1 MPKSQKPKD
10 PFAKRESD
18 NYANPVASREFILEQ
33 LELIA
38 EPVGLDQLVVHLK
51 ITDEE
56 QIEGLRRR
64 LIAMSRDGQ
73 IISNRRGVY
82 GLASLMELTK
92 GRIQGHKDGFGF
104 FIPEGGGDDF
114 FLSPREMDRLFD
126 GDKVLARHIG
136 FDSRGRKEGTIVEIL
151 ERRYSQIVGR
161 FYHEQGFGIVVPD
174 SKRIPHEIIIPEAQI
189 GSAKDGEFVVAELIE
204 YPAKRKKAVGK
215 IVEILG
221 DVTTPGLEIDMAV
234 RSHDIPHEWPTAVT
248 TETSRFSDEVGESEF
263 QDRFDLRQT
272 PFVTIDGED
281 AKDFDD
287 AVFAE
292 SKKSG
297 GWTLFVAIA
306 DVSNY
311 VKIGS
316 ALDREAINRGT
327 SVYFPGHVIPM
338 LPEKLSNG
346 LCSLKP
352 NVDRLTL
359 VCEMQFAAT
368 GEMQDYDFY
377 EAVIHSHGRLTYT
390 EVADMLQPAEGELR
404 ISVQEKLLKRHKPI
418 IPHLKDLY
426 SLYHALRSIRDK
438 SGAMDFESTE
448 TRIVFGENKKIREI
462 VPVERNEAHRLIEEC
477 MLRANVAAA
486 RLLEEKEVPALYRIH
501 EGPNPDKLKNLRDF
515 LKEMDMF
522 LGGGDEPEPMD
533 YQKVLAQMDGRPDKH
548 LLQTMLIRSMMQAVY
563 QPENVGHFGLGYD
576 AYAHFTSPI
585 RRYPDLLV
593 HRAIRYLVRNKK
605 GKHLKK
611 HKAAKGI
618 DKKSIYPY
626 EMKDMISFGENCSI
640 AERRADAASYS
651 VIDWLKC
658 EYMQDHVGE
667 EFTGTVASV
676 TSFGLFVELND
687 IYIEGLVHITELTN
701 DYYHFDPVRHCLQ
714 GERTQKVYRL
724 GDTVDVCVVRVN
736 LDEKKIDLQMQGSRS
751 AVPGTKKSGLREA
764 LRTGKVGKGNSGK
777 GKDSRK
783 KIDSGKEGTAR
794 RSRGGE
800 KTAAGQEARGGSDGG
815 APKKKGSLSQS
826 KRASQSKPGSQLKSG
841 SESKPNAQSKPTR
854 SGQPSKTNSG
864 GSASASGAP
873 KKAATRKKPANKK
886 ASGVAAKRA
895 GSNNPAAGPKTAPGT
910 AKAKKRANRSG
921 AAKKRVKAKAKST
934 QS

>member
-1 MPKSQKPKD
+1 MPKSRPSKD
-10 PFAKRESD
+10 PHAKRESE
-18 NYANPVASREFILEQ
+18 NYANPVASREYILEQ
-33 LELIA
+33 LQQIG
-38 EPVGLDQLVVHLK
+38 EPVGLDQLVTHLR

-56 QIEGLRRR
+56 QVEGLRRR

-82 GLASLMELTK
+82 GLASHMDLSK

-104 FIPEGGGDDF
+104 FIPDEGGDDY

-126 GDKVLARHIG
+126 GDKVLARHVG
-136 FDSRGRKEGTIVEIL
+136 FDSRGRKEGTVVEIL

-161 FYHEQGFGIVVPD
+161 FYQEQGFSIVVPD
-174 SKRIPHEIIIPEAQI
+174 SKRIPHEILIPETHI
-189 GSAKDGEFVVAELIE
+189 GQAKDGEFVVAELTE
-204 YPAKRKKAVGK
+204 YPAKRKKAIGRV
-215 IVEILG
+215 IEILG

-234 RSHDIPHEWPTAVT
+234 RSHDIPHVWPGEVKK
-248 TETSRFSDEVGESEF
+248 ETSKFSSEVVESEK
-263 QDRFDLRQT
+263 QDRFDLRHL

-287 AVFAE
+287 AVYAE
-292 SKKSG
+292 KNKS

-316 ALDREAINRGT
+316 ALDEEAINRGT

-352 NVDRLTL
+352 KVDRLTM
-359 VCEMQFAAT
+359 VCEMQFSAS
-368 GEMQDYDFY
+368 GEMEDYAFF

-404 ISVQEKLLKRHKPI
+404 IGVRDKLRKRYKALT
-418 IPHLKDLY
+418 PHLENLY
-426 SLYHALRSIRDK
+426 RLYQALRSVRDK

-462 VPVERNEAHRLIEEC
+462 VPVERNEAHKLIEEC

-486 RLLEEKEVPALYRIH
+486 QLLEEKELPALYRIH
-501 EGPNPDKLKNLRDF
+501 EGPNPDKLENLREF
-515 LKEMDMF
+515 LKEMDMH
-522 LGGGDEPEPMD
+522 LGGGEKPEPMD
-533 YQKVLAQMDGRPDKH
+533 YQKVLTQMTGRPDKH

-563 QPENVGHFGLGYD
+563 QPDNVGHFGLGFE
-576 AYAHFTSPI
+576 AYTHFTSPI

-593 HRAIRYLVRNKK
+593 HRGIRYLVRNKK
-605 GKHLKK
+605 GKHLRR
-611 HKAAKGI
+611 HKSAKPM

-626 EMKDMISFGENCSI
+626 QASDMDSFGENCSA

-658 EYMQDHVGE
+658 EYMQEHVGE

-687 IYIEGLVHITELTN
+687 IYIEGLVHITELSN
-701 DYYHFDPVRHCLQ
+701 DYYHFDPVRHCLE
-714 GERTQKVYRL
+714 GERSRQIYRL
-724 GDTVDVCVVRVN
+724 GDTVDVRVVRVN
-736 LDEKKIDLQMQGSRS
+736 LDDKKIDLQMQGARA
-751 AVPGTKKSGLREA
+751 AVPGSKKSGLREA
-764 LRTGKVGKGNSGK
+764 LRTGSISKNEDGRKPAGK
-777 GKDSRK
+777 GKKRSAAGSKSNKRSTPKNPSKRTRK
-783 KIDSGKEGTAR
+783 KSNSVKAVSKGSAEGAGKRAAK
-794 RSRGGE
+794 S
-800 KTAAGQEARGGSDGG
+800 KTAAG
-815 APKKKGSLSQS
+815 KKKSSTK
-826 KRASQSKPGSQLKSG
+826 KR
-841 SESKPNAQSKPTR
+841 T
-854 SGQPSKTNSG
+854 
-864 GSASASGAP
+864 
-873 KKAATRKKPANKK
+873 ATARK
-886 ASGVAAKRA
+886 
-895 GSNNPAAGPKTAPGT
+895 PGT
-910 AKAKKRANRSG
+910 AKSQKRTSRSSASKKRAKTRGS
-921 AAKKRVKAKAKST
+921 KP
-934 QS
+934 